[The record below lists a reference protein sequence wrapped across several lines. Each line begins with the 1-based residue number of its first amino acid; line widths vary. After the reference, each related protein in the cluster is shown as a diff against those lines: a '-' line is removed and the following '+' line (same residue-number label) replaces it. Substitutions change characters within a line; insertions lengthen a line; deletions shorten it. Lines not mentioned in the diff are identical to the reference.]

1 MIKEFKEFISRG
13 NMMDLAVG
21 VIIGAAFTAIVNSL
35 VKDLINPLIGLFIGK
50 IDLSNLKFTVGE
62 ATFKYGSFLNAV
74 INFLIIALVVF
85 FLIKLVNKTARLQGF
100 FDLMRGKINTNDSFI
115 QKLQND
121 VEKYKTNPERR
132 KELMDYQ
139 MKLDDMRYIGE
150 KTGKEEERIDAIK
163 KMIRRYRQ
171 FNADDEKIL
180 NLLTQDYGNDFSQ
193 EELKQFIK
201 EN

>member
-62 ATFKYGSFLNAV
+62 ATFKYGSFLNTI

-85 FLIKLVNKTARLQGF
+85 FLIKLVNKMMPKKETEEDDPTPTNEEIYLRQIRDLLQ
-100 FDLMRGKINTNDSFI
+100 
-115 QKLQND
+115 
-121 VEKYKTNPERR
+121 
-132 KELMDYQ
+132 
-139 MKLDDMRYIGE
+139 E
-150 KTGKEEERIDAIK
+150 KTK
-163 KMIRRYRQ
+163 
-171 FNADDEKIL
+171 
-180 NLLTQDYGNDFSQ
+180 
-193 EELKQFIK
+193 
-201 EN
+201 

>member
-62 ATFKYGSFLNAV
+62 ATLKYGSFLNAI

-85 FLIKLVNKTARLQGF
+85 FLIKLVNKMMPKKETEEDDPTPTNEEIYLRQIRDLLQ
-100 FDLMRGKINTNDSFI
+100 
-115 QKLQND
+115 
-121 VEKYKTNPERR
+121 
-132 KELMDYQ
+132 
-139 MKLDDMRYIGE
+139 E
-150 KTGKEEERIDAIK
+150 KTK
-163 KMIRRYRQ
+163 
-171 FNADDEKIL
+171 
-180 NLLTQDYGNDFSQ
+180 
-193 EELKQFIK
+193 
-201 EN
+201 